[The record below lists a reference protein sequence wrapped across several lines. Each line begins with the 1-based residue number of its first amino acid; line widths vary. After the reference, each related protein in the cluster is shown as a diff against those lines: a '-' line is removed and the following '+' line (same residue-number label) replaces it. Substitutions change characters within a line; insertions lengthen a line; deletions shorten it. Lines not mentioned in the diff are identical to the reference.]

1 MEYAGF
7 VPVEGIDISGL
18 TQKVSDKIFDI
29 GEERKKKKQ
38 DLEDL
43 TQKMMDESAI
53 EMTDNNVIN
62 DKIAKFTEQYQNAIH
77 ENHKKL
83 TSGQMSPSEY
93 QRYME
98 TAKRNIDAY
107 AKSANSLDE
116 TIAKQA
122 ERIRKGEAGALQA
135 EQIANLERIVS
146 LENNQRVDENGRLV
160 IDMPDGRVVAVDA
173 LTKPG
178 MFISRRIDLQ
188 GDLDESMKKWDA
200 NGMWSKFGI
209 GGIEKWESLRDNDAY
224 DLAKKKLA
232 LSMVSGDGMQSVLLD
247 HGGIEGPV
255 YVYSKVDAE
264 KAIQEEIDRLS
275 KLKEGKEI
283 TEEELEEI
291 RNKVVLMDS
300 KGKPVFTEEQEKKA
314 LDLVQNAIDMRA
326 AEKAN
331 LTVTKPFDSRSG
343 QKKETPGQIGKKEK
357 AGAIYKAASRAMQ
370 SDPFD
375 KSAMNSLNKF
385 AADRGKEAGVEYRF
399 KKETKRNPV
408 DGQFGI
414 IVTTYDKVLEMP
426 NINSEQFKKSA
437 EYKDAVTQGKQKKI
451 EDGKEVERT
460 DRDRQTLIDGAYT
473 RFSKD
478 ESNKVYVDKLQDT
491 QRLTKTVDLMK
502 YLGSKNPFDDYD
514 TGLELYPNY
523 ESDLKRYMS
532 EYYYKTKNA
541 GGTPVIFEEWLKGTT
556 TQGTTTETTTKEKVY
571 KGLDENGMP
580 IYEYK

>member
-29 GEERKKKKQ
+29 GEVRKKKKQ

-200 NGMWSKFGI
+200 NGMWNKFGI

-255 YVYSKVDAE
+255 YVYSKADAE

-300 KGKPVFTEEQEKKA
+300 KGRPVFTEEQEKKA

-331 LTVTKPFDSRSG
+331 LTVTKPFDPRSG
-343 QKKETPGQIGKKEK
+343 TTSTTQQRYQDKQEQELESARLGYESIVRAINVDTADPQDLRALEAKAKSPVKFTKRKEADGSYRIYAQPTRTIYEAPSPAFYYDNILSESLKNELSEKGWLARYETWAAQDRNKTIDKQVPSGPEVPINEGIELAQYVFGGDLNDAQRLYELGKGQSPSYDQQVKDYYAKEYWAKKK
-357 AGAIYKAASRAMQ
+357 AG
-370 SDPFD
+370 
-375 KSAMNSLNKF
+375 
-385 AADRGKEAGVEYRF
+385 
-399 KKETKRNPV
+399 
-408 DGQFGI
+408 
-414 IVTTYDKVLEMP
+414 
-426 NINSEQFKKSA
+426 
-437 EYKDAVTQGKQKKI
+437 QKPM
-451 EDGKEVERT
+451 
-460 DRDRQTLIDGAYT
+460 TLG
-473 RFSKD
+473 
-478 ESNKVYVDKLQDT
+478 
-491 QRLTKTVDLMK
+491 
-502 YLGSKNPFDDYD
+502 
-514 TGLELYPNY
+514 
-523 ESDLKRYMS
+523 
-532 EYYYKTKNA
+532 
-541 GGTPVIFEEWLKGTT
+541 EWLKTQSGTT
-556 TQGTTTETTTKEKVY
+556 NTTVAEDNNDPLKL
-571 KGLDENGMP
+571 GL
-580 IYEYK
+580 